1 MNIHES
7 FARVEH
13 DYIEEKLGKVQR
25 ETQAIAGLF
34 RMYVE
39 TGEEQF
45 LTWAWENIAFLAD
58 RENSIG
64 REWDYIT
71 DRHDENKNKTRKTQS
86 GAENLEVV

>member
-13 DYIEEKLGKVQR
+13 TYIEEKLGKVER
-25 ETQAIAGLF
+25 ELNSIMVMF

-39 TGEEQF
+39 TGDPKVLEWGFES
-45 LTWAWENIAFLAD
+45 LAFIAD

-64 REWDYIT
+64 REWDYIA
-71 DRHDENKNKTRKTQS
+71 DRHNENLNKTRVANS
-86 GAENLEVV
+86 GEKNLEVK